1 LFGQVWKFDQLDRT
15 TFFLTKGTQ
24 FPFHEVNKYFQ
35 EKRNNNKSNALSKL
49 LKPFVNRYYFI

>member
-35 EKRNNNKSNALSKL
+35 EKTKE
-49 LKPFVNRYYFI
+49 